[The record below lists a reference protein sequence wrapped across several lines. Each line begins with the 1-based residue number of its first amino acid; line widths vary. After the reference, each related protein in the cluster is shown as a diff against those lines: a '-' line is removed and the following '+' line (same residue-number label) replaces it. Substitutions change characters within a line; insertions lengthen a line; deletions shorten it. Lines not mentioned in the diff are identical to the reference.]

1 MDNIIDNFMDNGDF
15 GQKVVGKYNTK
26 RQICQQKLK
35 KVPYMH
41 FFRFFVGSIEKNDQI
56 CPQN

>member
-1 MDNIIDNFMDNGDF
+1 MDNIIDNFMDNGVF

-35 KVPYMH
+35 KVPYVH
-41 FFRFFVGSIEKNDQI
+41 FFDFLLVV
-56 CPQN
+56 

>member
-1 MDNIIDNFMDNGDF
+1 MDNIIDNFMDNGVF

-41 FFRFFVGSIEKNDQI
+41 FFRFFFCSIEKND
-56 CPQN
+56 

>member
-26 RQICQQKLK
+26 RQNCQQKIK
-35 KVPYMH
+35 KVPNMN
-41 FFRFFVGSIEKNDQI
+41 FFRFFVGSIEKND
-56 CPQN
+56 